1 MRRSSRSAPDGNVP
15 DCGAATAATA
25 ATAAALRKARET
37 LNKISHVG
45 FFCGGALV

>member
-15 DCGAATAATA
+15 DCGAATA